1 MLKIVYIPIF
11 MMFMNNGEVLEIE
24 GGVYE
29 SHQQCVKESIRD
41 AREMTLAKGPS
52 KMYKKVESFCTSV
65 GVVGKEI
72 SERR

>member
-1 MLKIVYIPIF
+1 MLKVVYIAIY
-11 MMFMNNGEVLEIE
+11 MMIMNNGEVLEIE
-24 GGVYE
+24 GDVYQNHAVCMRE
-29 SHQQCVKESIRD
+29 AGRNAK
-41 AREMTLAKGPS
+41 EMTLAKGPS